1 MNFQNALAYS
11 RLKQIKSDR
20 LSYDKEMK
28 KVERMLGYRPN
39 VPFKKQFSAIDYL
52 MEIHKIL

>member
-1 MNFQNALAYS
+1 MNYRSALAYS
-11 RLKQIKSDR
+11 RLKQMKSDR
-20 LSYDKEMK
+20 LDYDKENK
-28 KVERMLGYRPN
+28 KVERLLGYRPN